1 MTDSEAG
8 GTDWKAGG
16 ELVTVIAIVYGLLK
30 KPSFTYTQ
38 TLELPTSVKVGVMS
52 NMLGG
57 VKVTKPG
64 PPADKPIVVG

>member
-30 KPSFTYTQ
+30 KPSFTYT
-38 TLELPTSVKVGVMS
+38 
-52 NMLGG
+52 
-57 VKVTKPG
+57 
-64 PPADKPIVVG
+64 